1 MTTAAAP
8 TSPALRLFGRPKR
21 IVVWQAAHRGLD
33 PRRSTPEA
41 GLSTRDDATEEDE
54 KISAGEMIR
63 HVVTTAAV
71 ILACWT
77 LHKLAF

>member
-1 MTTAAAP
+1 MTSAAAP
-8 TSPALRLFGRPKR
+8 TSPALRLFGRPEG

-33 PRRSTPEA
+33 TWQSMSEA
-41 GLSTRDDATEEDE
+41 GLSKPDDATGEDE
-54 KISAGEMIR
+54 KISLGEMIW